1 MPPRRRSAKG
11 NATPTSA
18 TSHKRRI
25 SETPTT
31 AASNT
36 PGSRVSKRLKDSA
49 HNQAKATP
57 TKSKY
62 FEGAGTDD
70 EDDAESVDDDSGDP
84 GYEDEQASTA
94 DASDTNASDDEDED
108 DYDSDEKPR
117 AQKKKGPAR
126 SSGANAKDLWRP
138 GVKTGLGP
146 GREVF
151 IEKPKP
157 RDDGGIK
164 YEPGKIHPNTMEF
177 LRDLKKNNDREWLK
191 MHDPDYRTSWKDWES
206 FVEILTEKI
215 SEIDETIPELPPKD
229 LVFRIYRDVR
239 FSSDPTPYKAR
250 RPPCHSLSRTGR
262 KGPYACYY
270 VQIQPGGKSL
280 VGAGLWMPE
289 AQPLA
294 RLRSN
299 IDRRPEQIRSVLNA
313 PLMRKHILGGIPADE
328 KKAVKAFAAQNTENA
343 LKTKPKASLACLSGQ
358 LAQTWRLPISR
369 LSVKIISHTYRQTDG
384 CHLPGLACVTIRQT
398 LAREDRHHVDQ
409 ESLGPT
415 TAWQWVRHMGCTD
428 NTSGA

>member
-1 MPPRRRSAKG
+1 
-11 NATPTSA
+11 
-18 TSHKRRI
+18 
-25 SETPTT
+25 
-31 AASNT
+31 
-36 PGSRVSKRLKDSA
+36 
-49 HNQAKATP
+49 
-57 TKSKY
+57 
-62 FEGAGTDD
+62 
-70 EDDAESVDDDSGDP
+70 
-84 GYEDEQASTA
+84 
-94 DASDTNASDDEDED
+94 
-108 DYDSDEKPR
+108 
-117 AQKKKGPAR
+117 
-126 SSGANAKDLWRP
+126 
-138 GVKTGLGP
+138 
-146 GREVF
+146 
-151 IEKPKP
+151 
-157 RDDGGIK
+157 
-164 YEPGKIHPNTMEF
+164 
-177 LRDLKKNNDREWLK
+177 
-191 MHDPDYRTSWKDWES
+191 
-206 FVEILTEKI
+206 
-215 SEIDETIPELPPKD
+215 
-229 LVFRIYRDVR
+229 
-239 FSSDPTPYKAR
+239 
-250 RPPCHSLSRTGR
+250 
-262 KGPYACYY
+262 
-270 VQIQPGGKSL
+270 
-280 VGAGLWMPE
+280 MPE